1 MSSTLSCKYA
11 DIIYWRS
18 LSSSREAGEGNG
30 TAASRPVT
38 YVPRL
43 NIDWPNKFRPVDE
56 PHCGYDG
63 SKCKRP
69 GGRTEVAAGVLG
81 ALLFMAIVLTLSM
94 YRRWKIEQEIEGL
107 LWKINPEC
115 LQGYRGLMQPCTSR
129 QSLGSVMSGESRGYG
144 ATCQTARY
152 RGSIVRVK
160 ELHYEKKKDIPRS
173 VMKEMKQMREM
184 RHDNINRRVL
194 PLTDSKTLHIWY
206 PFIFP
211 ATALCNQQVLYAVS
225 SAPASSRTASSS

>member
-1 MSSTLSCKYA
+1 MISTMNCKCRKGG
-11 DIIYWRS
+11 IIYWRS
-18 LSSSREAGEGNG
+18 PSSSREAGEGNG

-194 PLTDSKTLHIWY
+194 PRTDSKT
-206 PFIFP
+206 
-211 ATALCNQQVLYAVS
+211 
-225 SAPASSRTASSS
+225 